1 MFLSRL
7 SFYMGASSLTLL
19 FSLLAMIEQRS
30 RRKAEALTQ
39 QIKALAV
46 TLERTRIAREIH
58 DSLGHSLTALDIQ
71 LELV

>member
-1 MFLSRL
+1 
-7 SFYMGASSLTLL
+7 MGASSLTLL